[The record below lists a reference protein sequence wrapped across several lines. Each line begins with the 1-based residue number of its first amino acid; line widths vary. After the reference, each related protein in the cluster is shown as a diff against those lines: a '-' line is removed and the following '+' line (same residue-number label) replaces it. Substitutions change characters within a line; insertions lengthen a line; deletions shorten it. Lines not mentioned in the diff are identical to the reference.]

1 MATISEKLDIVI
13 ENQAKQ
19 GERLDNF
26 AKDQKEH
33 HVTLYGNGK
42 DGAVKDITLLQ
53 ERQEAC
59 PARVANSVE
68 NIRLKVSHVMII
80 IAIIS
85 LLASIALGVMNLSN

>member
-1 MATISEKLDIVI
+1 MLI
-13 ENQAKQ
+13 EIHSDMKSTVSTVEN
-19 GERLDNF
+19 LV
-26 AKDQKEH
+26 KE
-33 HVTLYGNGK
+33 VWGGNGK

-68 NIRLKVSHVMII
+68 NRRLKVSHVMII